1 MSGRELVVRVADL
14 RSGRANDTLVTIGLG
29 SCVAIMLHDPEAR
42 VGGMAHVLLPTPALS
57 RKDSNP
63 AKFPQTAIPR
73 LIELMVA
80 DGAKPGRI
88 TARLAGG
95 ASMFAALVPP
105 GTIQM
110 GERNLVAARQV
121 LNTHGVPLIAEAVG
135 GDFGRTVRLRVSDG
149 RVEVSTVAHGIQ
161 HL

>member
-1 MSGRELVVRVADL
+1 VSGRELLVRVADL
-14 RSGRANDTLVTIGLG
+14 RSGLEHDTLVTVGLG
-29 SCVAIMLHDPEAR
+29 SCVAIMLYEPEAR
-42 VGGMAHVLLPTPALS
+42 IGGMAHILLPSPALS
-57 RKDSNP
+57 RVNSNP
-63 AKFPQTAIPR
+63 AKFPQSAIPR

-80 DGAKPGRI
+80 EGARPQRI

-95 ASMFAALVPP
+95 ASMFAALAPP

-121 LNTHGVPLIAEAVG
+121 LNTHGVPLVGEAVG
-135 GDFGRTVRLRVSDG
+135 GDYGRTVRLRVCDG
-149 RVEVSTVAHGIQ
+149 RVEVSTVAHGIK

>member
-1 MSGRELVVRVADL
+1 MSGRELLVRVADL
-14 RSGRANDTLVTIGLG
+14 RSGLEHDTLVTVGLG
-29 SCVAIMLHDPEAR
+29 SCVAIMLYEPEGR
-42 VGGMAHVLLPTPALS
+42 IGGMAHILLPSPVLS
-57 RKDSNP
+57 RVDSNP
-63 AKFPQTAIPR
+63 AKFPQSAIPR

-80 DGAKPGRI
+80 EGARPQRI

-95 ASMFAALVPP
+95 ASMFAALAPP

-121 LNTHGVPLIAEAVG
+121 LNTHGVPLVGEAVG
-135 GDFGRTVRLRVSDG
+135 GDYGRTVRLRVCDG
-149 RVEVSTVAHGIQ
+149 RVEVSTVAHGIK

>member
-1 MSGRELVVRVADL
+1 LSAREVVVRVADL
-14 RSGRANDTLVTIGLG
+14 RSGRADDVLVTVGLG
-29 SCVAIMLHDPEAR
+29 SCVAIMLHDAEAKI
-42 VGGMAHVLLPTPALS
+42 GGMAHVLLPSPALS
-57 RKDSNP
+57 RRDSNP
-63 AKFPQTAIPR
+63 AKFPQTAVPR
-73 LIELMVA
+73 LLELMVA
-80 DGAKPGRI
+80 DGARPQRI

-95 ASMFAALVPP
+95 ASMFSALSPP

-121 LNTHGVPLIAEAVG
+121 LNSHGVPLIAEAVG
-135 GDFGRTVRLRVSDG
+135 GDFGRTVRLRVCDG